1 MVTRTSILGGE
12 SKNRGL
18 ISGRK
23 SRGATVTWIVTA
35 VVCCLLLLFLQFRG
49 LILAIILAGAVLV
62 ALMDIGTGS
71 TPWSRRQDRRRMRYR
86 RRTGIVDFIPV
97 DDRPDDLPPR
107 DPTWIRYRDWPDG
120 VDGLC
125 WLQSA
130 PGVPAVAYHTPV
142 GQDPY
147 LSVTFGVD
155 GPVQGLHGDA
165 YVARAQEAF
174 GELMAGWGSGQKLVS
189 GIQIVTRVL
198 PADSAAHESWLLEQL
213 DRDGAPIALQDDYL
227 DLSDELTALSFVQR
241 HFVVIRWNVDAG
253 WHRVA
258 DRQGAGLGGWL
269 DIITAALASVERRLQ
284 DAMYVKVR
292 PLSGPRLGA
301 VLRNMQHPGWPID
314 RASDVNV
321 LPTDGLAG
329 CWLPSHDEWSWTEV
343 RSAAPDPFLP
353 DARSPASFWL
363 HRTALIP
370 VSALEVRELDG
381 MWLSPLLMGLAEPI
395 IRTLAVHVQFTPARE
410 AKVTARRDA
419 THDQAV
425 IHGDEKKGRLVDGDA
440 ELALSAANRRAGDL
454 QDGSGHHGAAWVAY
468 LQVSAPTPQELQSA
482 CEVVTE
488 AADQAGISRLD
499 WLDTRQSAAQASTW
513 PLGRGITPPK
523 PSKATRTFHVMAGG
537 TAKEALT

>member
-1 MVTRTSILGGE
+1 MVTRTSVLGGE

-49 LILAIILAGAVLV
+49 LILAVIVAGAVLV

-86 RRTGIVDFIPV
+86 RRTGIVDFVPV
-97 DDRPDDLPPR
+97 DDRPDDLPPK

-120 VDGLC
+120 VDGLS
-125 WLQSA
+125 WLRSA

-198 PADSAAHESWLLEQL
+198 PADSAAHESWLMEQL

-258 DRQGAGLGGWL
+258 DRQGAGLAGWL

-329 CWLPSHDEWSWTEV
+329 LAAVPRRMVVDGGQVGGPRPVPAGCPVAGVVLV
-343 RSAAPDPFLP
+343 APDRAGPGGRTGGPGTRRHVALAAADGVGGADHP
-353 DARSPASFWL
+353 HPGRAR
-363 HRTALIP
+363 
-370 VSALEVRELDG
+370 
-381 MWLSPLLMGLAEPI
+381 
-395 IRTLAVHVQFTPARE
+395 AVHP
-410 AKVTARRDA
+410 
-419 THDQAV
+419 
-425 IHGDEKKGRLVDGDA
+425 GKGG
-440 ELALSAANRRAGDL
+440 E
-454 QDGSGHHGAAWVAY
+454 GHR
-468 LQVSAPTPQELQSA
+468 PP
-482 CEVVTE
+482 
-488 AADQAGISRLD
+488 
-499 WLDTRQSAAQASTW
+499 
-513 PLGRGITPPK
+513 GRHP
-523 PSKATRTFHVMAGG
+523 
-537 TAKEALT
+537 